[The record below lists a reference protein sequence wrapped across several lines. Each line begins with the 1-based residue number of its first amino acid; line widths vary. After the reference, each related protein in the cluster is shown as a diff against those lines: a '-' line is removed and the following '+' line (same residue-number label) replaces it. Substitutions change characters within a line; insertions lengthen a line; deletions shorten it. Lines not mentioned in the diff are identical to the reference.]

1 MPLYLGVFCS
11 RILGFF
17 FSDIFVFFKLSVCF
31 VCFFLISILWYILTL
46 NIHICCMKN
55 YWKQIPVNI
64 SYLWIGKFS
73 PFPFLFFFL
82 INLFIYLFLSALG
95 LHCCAQAFSSCG
107 EQGLLFVAV
116 AQASHCR
123 GFSCCRAW
131 ALGKRASVVVA
142 HRL

>member
-1 MPLYLGVFCS
+1 MGFSVLSTCSHLFIYL
-11 RILGFF
+11 
-17 FSDIFVFFKLSVCF
+17 F
-31 VCFFLISILWYILTL
+31 VCLFVYLTL
-46 NIHICCMKN
+46 
-55 YWKQIPVNI
+55 
-64 SYLWIGKFS
+64 SYLLSPQDNPGSFS
-73 PFPFLFFFL
+73 IFPVPALESIILLGALVCLFVWFILLPLDFFFL